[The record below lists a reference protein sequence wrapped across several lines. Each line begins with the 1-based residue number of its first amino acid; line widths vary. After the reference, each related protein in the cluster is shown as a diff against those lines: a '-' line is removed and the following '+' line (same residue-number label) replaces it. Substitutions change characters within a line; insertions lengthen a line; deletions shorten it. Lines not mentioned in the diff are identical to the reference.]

1 MELDEKLCDH
11 RNIILGKV
19 CHIDASIGEESS
31 EVEIVIYPLDDLG
44 NCIAL
49 VVAVHLQTVER
60 LLKYPA
66 LIEILIVDGSDDTI
80 LGFLYDNEVLTTIVI
95 FAD

>member
-11 RNIILGKV
+11 LNIVLGKV
-19 CHIDASIGEESS
+19 CHIDSPLGKEGS
-31 EVEIVIYPLDDLG
+31 EVEIVIDPLDDLR

-49 VVAVHLQTVER
+49 VVAVHLQPVEL

-66 LIEILIVDGSDDTI
+66 LIEVLIVDGSDNTI
-80 LGFLYDNEVLTTIVI
+80 F
-95 FAD
+95 

>member
-19 CHIDASIGEESS
+19 CHIDSPLGKEGS
-31 EVEIVIYPLDDLG
+31 EVEIVIDPLDDLR
-44 NCIAL
+44 NRIAL
-49 VVAVHLQTVER
+49 VVAVHLQTVEL

-66 LIEILIVDGSDDTI
+66 FIEILIVDGSDDTI
-80 LGFLYDNEVLTTIVI
+80 F
-95 FAD
+95 